1 MNYNEL
7 QNNEYLNELFYKLD
21 FMKQNYSYIFIV
33 CNDKVIQDYIEHV
46 LMKKNIIPLY
56 IYELSNI
63 KFLKKLNNNDILL
76 CNLKE
81 NLNNF
86 KQKIKNKSNKF
97 NENDYNFFTYLAFIN
112 NKEYIKN
119 TGHNL
124 YIIGDETVITPLL
137 EFHKTLGK
145 ISHFEFI
152 DNNIKMN
159 KQIKKIMF

>member
-1 MNYNEL
+1 MNYNKL
-7 QNNEYLNELFYKLD
+7 QNNEYLNEFFYKLN
-21 FMKQNYSYIFIV
+21 FIKTNYPYIFIV

-56 IYELSNI
+56 IYELNNI
-63 KFLKKLNNNDILL
+63 NYLKKINNHDILL

-86 KQKIKNKSNKF
+86 KQKIMNKSNKF

-124 YIIGDETVITPLL
+124 YIIGDENEITPLL
-137 EFHKTLGK
+137 EFDKTLGN

-152 DNNIKMN
+152 DNNVKKN
-159 KQIKKIMF
+159 KQLNKIL